1 MEGLTKKQIA
11 KKLYNE
17 SYKVKVQQKE
27 EKEPNLVKT
36 EVKAEVKTDIR
47 KIINEE
53 LNFFFEKQQNDRN
66 ATASDNSDS
75 TCQFENED
83 VGDTCNIEPRID
95 TAYFK
100 TYISKIKQFTHR
112 TATEACRII
121 FASLDGFILLFIIKV
136 VSIRGSIL
144 QGSPTSS
151 F

>member
-53 LNFFFEKQQNDRN
+53 LNFFLKNNKTTETPSPQPLIIQTQPVNLKMKMLETLAISSLGLIPLILKHIFQKSNN
-66 ATASDNSDS
+66 LP
-75 TCQFENED
+75 
-83 VGDTCNIEPRID
+83 IEPSQKPAESSSR
-95 TAYFK
+95 
-100 TYISKIKQFTHR
+100 
-112 TATEACRII
+112 
-121 FASLDGFILLFIIKV
+121 
-136 VSIRGSIL
+136 VSTDMSCF
-144 QGSPTSS
+144 S
-151 F
+151 